1 MLATLNQSATDLGI
15 LKRQHALVE
24 RSRFRY
30 LWRRRAANS
39 GIDMSRWS
47 EQFDGNE
54 IHQTL
59 KRLADWLSVDAKE
72 IDADHLAERRRIK
85 KFLNLTSD
93 VVGGL
98 DPELYPDQQLL
109 KLNQHLS
116 QSQLMSSL
124 QTYSSDPNV
133 QLLRD
138 ANDNLT
144 SIIPVISQLAALSRQ
159 SKARDVIK
167 AVEEAYDGF
176 VATIEERDKWFAQR
190 LEENHINL
198 QELDQEDAVLKNSHS
213 LLEQQTKSALDSWK
227 SEYSISQSERA
238 ESFSK
243 DQINRGTLF
252 DEALREWRGK
262 SETEVKDISQKHTDK
277 LEVAFKEYISEAE
290 ELRGDMR
297 SKHQA
302 ILEIHEL
309 VGTDGVAGGYQKGAN
324 DELSAANLWRWI
336 SIASLRLIPFSP
348 VAPHVDATKNLAL
361 VA

>member
-213 LLEQQTKSALDSWK
+213 LL
-227 SEYSISQSERA
+227 YP
-238 ESFSK
+238 ESYGSR
-243 DQINRGTLF
+243 I
-252 DEALREWRGK
+252 
-262 SETEVKDISQKHTDK
+262 
-277 LEVAFKEYISEAE
+277 
-290 ELRGDMR
+290 
-297 SKHQA
+297 
-302 ILEIHEL
+302 
-309 VGTDGVAGGYQKGAN
+309 
-324 DELSAANLWRWI
+324 
-336 SIASLRLIPFSP
+336 
-348 VAPHVDATKNLAL
+348 
-361 VA
+361 